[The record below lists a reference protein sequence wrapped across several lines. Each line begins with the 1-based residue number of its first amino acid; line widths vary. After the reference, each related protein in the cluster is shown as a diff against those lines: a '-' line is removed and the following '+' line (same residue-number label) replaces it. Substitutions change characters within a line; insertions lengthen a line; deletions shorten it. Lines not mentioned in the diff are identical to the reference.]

1 MNARTIT
8 WSVAVLSL
16 AIVSSVGAQPVSP
29 APDVATP
36 ASAPA
41 PAASRVAQPK
51 PNALPPAEIVA
62 SVSSAGFKPLSRPVQ
77 RGAVY
82 YVFARDSYLMDVRVA
97 VDARSGRVLS
107 ATRVAGTS
115 YGGPGYESYG
125 RRYEPA
131 PVPPGEIP
139 LQQPRRPSGPAALEA
154 RRRPAERP
162 GESAPLPR
170 ARPDEVVTGDVKE
183 APPRVR
189 PDAPAANPPA
199 EKPPAADPAAA
210 AGSAK
215 PQPAPPQPPIMVPVA
230 PLE

>member
-1 MNARTIT
+1 MNTRIIA
-8 WSVAVLSL
+8 SVAVLAL
-16 AIVSSVGAQPVSP
+16 AIASSVGAQPLAP
-29 APDVATP
+29 APDVAP
-36 ASAPA
+36 
-41 PAASRVAQPK
+41 PAAAPLAQPQAS
-51 PNALPPAEIVA
+51 ALPPAQITA
-62 SVSSAGFKPLSRPVQ
+62 SVRSAGFDPLSRPVR
-77 RGAVY
+77 RGPVY
-82 YVFARDSYLMDVRVA
+82 YVFALDRALTDVRVM
-97 VDARSGRVLS
+97 VDAHSGRVLS
-107 ATRVAGTS
+107 ATRLAGAGTA

-131 PVPPGEIP
+131 PVPPGEVP

-170 ARPDEVVTGDVKE
+170 TRPDEVVTGDVKE

-199 EKPPAADPAAA
+199 AKSPAADPAAA